1 MLPLEV
7 GHDPPVLV
15 VAAVQTLDRLAL
27 PRQVVELSPLDRLAD
42 LTVYPALV
50 RHHGPFFQSSSNPVW
65 HAEQVDP
72 WSIGLIVLI
81 VVGLAA
87 IIFGAL
93 WDRRLNKRRAAEMLA
108 PPKRT
113 IPHFTPDA
121 PAPHYLSDLQ
131 ARRRPENSPSNLSEA
146 ERQAISRQLA
156 DPNTV
161 TVNVGYASRDFI
173 TDASS
178 GWAVLEQPAVLVCGD
193 PIQTFRELLGALEK
207 LILSKT
213 PLVVVAPAIAR
224 EVLATLEVNAIRQTM
239 RLLAVICNQACLT
252 TVAAACQA
260 MIIDRSD
267 RQSGYLAPDQLGHC
281 ERWISS
287 DTSSH
292 LVVAAE
298 TKQESA

>member
-1 MLPLEV
+1 LLPLEV

-27 PRQVVELSPLDRLAD
+27 PRQVVELSALDRLAD

-50 RHHGPFFQSSSNPVW
+50 RHHGLFFQSSSNPVW

-81 VVGLAA
+81 VAGLAA

-93 WDRRLNKRRAAEMLA
+93 WDRQLNKRRAAEMLA

-131 ARRRPENSPSNLSEA
+131 ARRRPENAPSNLSKA
-146 ERQAISRQLA
+146 EREAISRQLA

>member
-1 MLPLEV
+1 
-7 GHDPPVLV
+7 
-15 VAAVQTLDRLAL
+15 
-27 PRQVVELSPLDRLAD
+27 
-42 LTVYPALV
+42 
-50 RHHGPFFQSSSNPVW
+50 VW

-72 WSIGLIVLI
+72 WSIGLLVLI
-81 VVGLAA
+81 VAGLAA

-113 IPHFTPDA
+113 IPHFKPDA

-131 ARRRPENSPSNLSEA
+131 ARRRPKDAQAGGLSDAAREA
-146 ERQAISRQLA
+146 IGRQLV

-161 TVNVGYASRDFI
+161 TVDVGYASRDFV
-173 TDASS
+173 TDSSS
-178 GWAVLEQPAVLVCGD
+178 GWAVLEQPAVLVCGG

-207 LILSKT
+207 LILTKT

-239 RLLAVICNQACLT
+239 PLLAVICNEACLN
-252 TVAAACQA
+252 TVAVACQA

-267 RQSGYLAPDQLGHC
+267 RQSGYLTPEQLGHC